1 MKDKNTNTEK
11 TTFEKIKF
19 SEPVTIIF
27 GSILAI
33 LSGIICMQIMGKVGV
48 SANTSILGAVF
59 AMLIARIPMT
69 LFSNFKSK
77 ERQNYIQTIVSGAG
91 FSAANCA
98 FVAVAIL
105 FVMGE
110 TKAIL
115 PMAIGTIFGTVV
127 SVYTVGAL
135 FDSPLFPAKEAW
147 APGVATAEV
156 IEAGDEGG
164 DKAKRVIQ
172 GIVVGIVGVSL
183 SFL

>member
-27 GSILAI
+27 GSIL
-33 LSGIICMQIMGKVGV
+33 
-48 SANTSILGAVF
+48 
-59 AMLIARIPMT
+59 
-69 LFSNFKSK
+69 
-77 ERQNYIQTIVSGAG
+77 
-91 FSAANCA
+91 
-98 FVAVAIL
+98 AIL

-147 APGVATAEV
+147 
-156 IEAGDEGG
+156 DS
-164 DKAKRVIQ
+164 IQ
-172 GIVVGIVGVSL
+172 SR
-183 SFL
+183 